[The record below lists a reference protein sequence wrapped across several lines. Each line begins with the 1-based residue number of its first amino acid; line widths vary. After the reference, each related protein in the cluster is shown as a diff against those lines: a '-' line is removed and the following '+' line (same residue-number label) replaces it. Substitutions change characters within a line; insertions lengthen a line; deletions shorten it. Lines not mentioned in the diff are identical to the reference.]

1 MGGWCV
7 PVGLDDRND
16 GDGPGEC
23 AGHAFELTAAHVE
36 GYRLRQTR
44 TCTGCGAV
52 EYVPS
57 VGDYAAGDVTYESR
71 QPLFSRRAAHD
82 DIG

>member
-1 MGGWCV
+1 MRLV
-7 PVGLDDRND
+7 S
-16 GDGPGEC
+16 GDACE
-23 AGHAFELTAAHVE
+23 HVFEVSTVHVD

-44 TCTGCGAV
+44 VCVGCGAV

-71 QPLFSRRAAHD
+71 QPLFSRRDAHD
-82 DIG
+82 PIG